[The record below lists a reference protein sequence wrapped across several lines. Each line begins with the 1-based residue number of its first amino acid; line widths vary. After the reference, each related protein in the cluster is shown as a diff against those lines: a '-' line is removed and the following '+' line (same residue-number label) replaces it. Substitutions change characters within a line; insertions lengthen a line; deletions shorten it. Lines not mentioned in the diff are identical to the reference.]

1 MKGLVISSG
10 NIEDYR
16 QLIEIVKEKDYVL
29 CADGGLRHAINA
41 GIKPDGAIGDFD
53 SINETIKEYL
63 IKNNI
68 PIYKFPIEKDE
79 TDTELGIDHLL
90 EIGCTDI
97 TLVGVTGTRLD
108 HTLANIFILRNLHKK
123 GVTARIINFNNTIY
137 YVDNEISFNRKDGYY
152 ISVIPISS
160 EGVIVTLEGFY
171 YPLKDSTINFSST
184 LGVSNKIVEEY
195 GEIKIIKGEAL
206 IIEARD

>member
-97 TLVGVTGTRLD
+97 TLVGVTGTR
-108 HTLANIFILRNLHKK
+108 
-123 GVTARIINFNNTIY
+123 
-137 YVDNEISFNRKDGYY
+137 
-152 ISVIPISS
+152 
-160 EGVIVTLEGFY
+160 
-171 YPLKDSTINFSST
+171 
-184 LGVSNKIVEEY
+184 
-195 GEIKIIKGEAL
+195 
-206 IIEARD
+206 